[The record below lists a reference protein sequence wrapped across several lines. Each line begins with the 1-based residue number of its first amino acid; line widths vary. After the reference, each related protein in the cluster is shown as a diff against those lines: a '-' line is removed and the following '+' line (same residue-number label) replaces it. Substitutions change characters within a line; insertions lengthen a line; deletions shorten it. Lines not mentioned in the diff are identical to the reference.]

1 MVDMEMAKYIM
12 SILRTNLMVVFSWGY
27 HSPVAI
33 DNGLEFGVEGYKHKG
48 KVRVLYIEGLDLFQ
62 VVTLKKDG
70 GVKEQVE
77 EVYLDELVKVIDN
90 MVEMVPDYKERV
102 EEQYGTNA

>member
-1 MVDMEMAKYIM
+1 M
-12 SILRTNLMVVFSWGY
+12 SILRTNPMVVFSWGF
-27 HSPVAI
+27 HSPVAVE
-33 DNGLEFGVEGYKHKG
+33 NGLEFRVEGYKHKG

-70 GVKEQVE
+70 SVKEKVE
-77 EVYLDELVKVIDN
+77 EVYLDELVNVIDN

-102 EEQYGTNA
+102 EEQYGIYA